1 MKKLLIIL
9 GVLVVIVTSAIIAL
23 VTLVNPNQFK
33 PLIVEQ
39 VEQHTG
45 MSLVIDGD
53 ISWQFFPSVGLAIG
67 RTELRNPEGFSQAN
81 LFEVD
86 QVKVNVSVMPLFD
99 QRLEIGN
106 VVLDGANIAIERR
119 SDGSSNLDALM
130 ATSEQPAP
138 ATQSTSDA
146 PSATSAGNQ
155 AWDINLAGITISN
168 AAFMMTDAQ
177 AGQDIALSDVN
188 LRLTEF
194 AFGQWS
200 KLEASLK
207 GQLNQQTFSASARLE
222 LLLAE
227 GLASYQLREINLE
240 ASMQDPVN
248 QIERAALKLDTF
260 AFDQDNALSFE
271 LIGRLAELG
280 LNTTGSA
287 TLNIDQAIEQIN
299 LTNFELSTSVTGD
312 DLPVSPLESSLS
324 SDIQFDV
331 PASQLEVALKRLSAL
346 DTELMGSV
354 SVGLSEI
361 AKIRF
366 DLQSPKIDLDALLPE
381 QESQEQAS
389 SGSTQSEPAEEV
401 EPDLSGLQALDLE
414 GKVSIGQFKASNVKL
429 SDIETAL
436 SVSKGVAKLSSFSAN
451 LYQGSVKATGQLN
464 ANKSPA
470 TYSKKAT
477 VTGVQVQPLLT
488 DAADVDLLEGTGNID
503 IDVKGK
509 SLTPTG
515 IKQNL
520 AGTVAINFADG
531 AVNGINVA
539 QLIRQN
545 YARFTGKQIDD
556 VDGPQKTDFSAM
568 TATLKLN
575 QGVVKTNDLAAQSPL
590 LRVSGEGQANYIK
603 ESMDMTISTSIVGSL
618 KGQGGEDIDELK
630 DVTIP
635 IRIHGE
641 WAEPKFALVFDDVM
655 KQKAQQEIDRGL
667 KRLDEKL
674 GDKIKDE
681 KTRKA
686 VDGLLKGLFN

>member
-9 GVLVVIVTSAIIAL
+9 GVLVVVVSGAIIAL
-23 VTLVNPNQFK
+23 VTMVNPNQFK

-67 RTELRNPEGFSQAN
+67 HTELRNPQGFSQAN
-81 LFEVD
+81 LFEVE
-86 QVKVNVSVMPLFD
+86 QVEVNVSVMPLFD

-106 VVLDGANIAIERR
+106 VVLDGANIALERR

-130 ATSEQPAP
+130 APSEQPAP
-138 ATQSTSDA
+138 ATQSAADA
-146 PSATSAGNQ
+146 PAETSVGNQ

-168 AAFMMTDAQ
+168 AAFMMKDAQ
-177 AGQDIALSDVN
+177 TGQDIALSDVN

-194 AFGQWS
+194 AFDQWS
-200 KLEASLK
+200 QLEASLK

-271 LIGRLAELG
+271 LIGQLAELG

-287 TLNIDQAIEQIN
+287 SLNIDQAIELVE
-299 LTNFELSTSVTGD
+299 LTDLELSTSVTGD
-312 DLPVSPLESSLS
+312 DLPVSPLESTLS

-366 DLQSPKIDLDALLPE
+366 DLQSPKIDLDALLPA

-389 SGSTQSEPAEEV
+389 SGSTQSGSTEEV
-401 EPDLSGLQALDLE
+401 EPDLSALQGLDLE
-414 GKVSIGQFKASNVKL
+414 GKVTIGQFKASNVKL
-429 SDIETAL
+429 SDVETTM
-436 SVSKGVAKLSSFSAN
+436 SVRKGVAKLSSFSAN
-451 LYQGSVKATGQLN
+451 LYQGSVKASGQLN
-464 ANKSPA
+464 TNRSPA

-477 VTGVQVQPLLT
+477 VTGVQVKPLLT
-488 DAADVDLLEGTGNID
+488 DAAEVDLLEGTGNID
-503 IDVKGK
+503 IDITGQ
-509 SLTPTG
+509 SLTPAG

-520 AGTVAINFADG
+520 AGTVVINFADG

-539 QLIRQN
+539 QLIREN
-545 YARFTGKQIDD
+545 YARFTGKQIDG

-575 QGVVKTNDLAAQSPL
+575 QGVVTTNDLAAQSPL
-590 LRVSGEGQANYIK
+590 LRVSGDGQANYIK

-618 KGQGGEDIDELK
+618 KGQGGENIDELK

-667 KRLDEKL
+667 QKLDEKL